1 MTFNDPNM
9 TFNDRVKSVIA
20 VAVEDLNI
28 EMVKHL
34 IEISKEAKLNLDF
47 NSKDYWG
54 NTPLHLVSTAPS
66 RPLEYVS
73 LGCLAR

>member
-1 MTFNDPNM
+1 M
-9 TFNDRVKSVIA
+9 IA

-34 IEISKEAKLNLDF
+34 IEISKEAQLKLDF

-54 NTPLHLVSTAPS
+54 NTPLHLVATAPS
-66 RPLEYVS
+66 KPLEYVGVA
-73 LGCLAR
+73 LWRQTELCHLVFIFRVKNH

>member
-1 MTFNDPNM
+1 MENLG
-9 TFNDRVKSVIA
+9 DRWQSVIA

-34 IEISKEAKLNLDF
+34 IEISKEANLEIDY

-66 RPLEYVS
+66 KPLEYVRFA
-73 LGCLAR
+73 L

>member
-1 MTFNDPNM
+1 MG
-9 TFNDRVKSVIA
+9 

-34 IEISKEAKLNLDF
+34 IEVAKEAKLEMNF

-54 NTPLHLVSTAPS
+54 NTPLHLVATAPS
-66 RPLEYVS
+66 KPLEYVS
-73 LGCLAR
+73 LISSALQAV

>member
-1 MTFNDPNM
+1 MENLG
-9 TFNDRVKSVIA
+9 DRWQSVIA

-34 IEISKEAKLNLDF
+34 IEISKEANLEIDY

-66 RPLEYVS
+66 KPLEYVRFT
-73 LGCLAR
+73 L